1 MQRCDTFRRSQAE
14 DCGIYILALT
24 VAKKNSAIYFYPKKK
39 NRNSSRLFQVDGVAL
54 SQSQDLRRIGD
65 PIPLIFIDHIKTVRQ
80 LVKSQISNQVF
91 SVFPFPTKWIP
102 NRQIMDLDHFRNLV
116 GAVLFSALF
125 LWSLSVVLSTS

>member
-1 MQRCDTFRRSQAE
+1 MQFIFIQ
-14 DCGIYILALT
+14 
-24 VAKKNSAIYFYPKKK
+24 KKK
-39 NRNSSRLFQVDGVAL
+39 QKQISVSRLFQVDGVAL

-65 PIPLIFIDHIKTVRQ
+65 PIALIFIDRIKTVRQ
-80 LVKSQISNQVF
+80 LVKSHQVF